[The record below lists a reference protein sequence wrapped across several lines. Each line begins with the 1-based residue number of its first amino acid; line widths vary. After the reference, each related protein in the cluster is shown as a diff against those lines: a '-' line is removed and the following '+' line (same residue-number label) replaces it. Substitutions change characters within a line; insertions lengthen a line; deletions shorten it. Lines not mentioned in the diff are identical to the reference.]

1 MDVPAFG
8 ESDRVGVVIGLMDW
22 VGDEPPERNGL
33 AGRQILEQAASRFDA
48 ITLTGG
54 QVLGIRP
61 LALDG
66 LVANPFDGVHVGAGH
81 RVWGARMIHNLAEQY
96 FTP

>member
-8 ESDRVGVVIGLMDW
+8 ENDRVGVVIGLMDW
-22 VGDEPPERNGL
+22 VGDDLPEHDAL
-33 AGRQILEQAASRFDA
+33 AGHQILEQAASRFDA

-54 QVLGIRP
+54 QVLGVRP

-66 LVANPFDGVHVGAGH
+66 LVANPFVGTGH
-81 RVWGARMIHNLAEQY
+81 RVWGALTIRNVAEQY
-96 FTP
+96 FLP

>member
-8 ESDRVGVVIGLMDW
+8 ASDRVGVVIGLMDW
-22 VGDEPPERNGL
+22 VGREPPEHDGL
-33 AGRQILEQAASRFDA
+33 AGHQVLDQAASRFDTV
-48 ITLTGG
+48 TLTGG

-66 LVANPFDGVHVGAGH
+66 LVSNPFDGFGGH
-81 RVWGARMIHNLAEQY
+81 RVWGALMIHNLAEQY

>member
-22 VGDEPPERNGL
+22 VGSEPPEHDGL
-33 AGRQILEQAASRFDA
+33 AGHQILEQAASRFDA

-61 LALDG
+61 LPLDA
-66 LVANPFDGVHVGAGH
+66 LVANPFVGAGH
-81 RVWGARMIHNLAEQY
+81 RVWGARAIHNLAEQY